1 MAYEKRSNEG
11 VLFLNDKGDNP
22 KRPDYKGTLMLPDGH
37 EVEIVAWEKEGKN
50 SGKRFLSLTLGNST
64 SPRQTPHEM
73 AKANGYTPQ
82 SLDVDAG
89 VPF

>member
-1 MAYEKRSNEG
+1 MAYEKRNNEG
-11 VLFLNDKGDNP
+11 VLFENNKGDNP
-22 KRPDYKGTLMLPDGH
+22 KRPDYKGTLTLPDGH

-50 SGKRFLSLTLGNST
+50 SGKRFLSLKLGNYT
-64 SPRQTPHEM
+64 SPRQTAHDQ
-73 AKANGYTPQ
+73 AKANGYQPQ